1 MNPTNQ
7 LLARRIV
14 VLRGGIDDDVANAA
28 IAQLLFLA
36 SEGTGPVSLWIDSPG
51 GRVAASLAIRDV
63 FDGLAAPVHTH
74 CTGSAG
80 GVAVAIL
87 AHGAERTIARHA
99 GVSFDP
105 ITGDGGDI
113 VAAAAEL
120 ARVQAIIDT
129 MLADDTGRPLDEI
142 VRDRAERRR
151 FGAAEAVAYGLVDR
165 VLM

>member
-1 MNPTNQ
+1 VNPVNQ

-14 VLRGGIDDDVANAA
+14 VLRGAIDDDAANTV

-36 SEGTGPVSLWIDSPG
+36 SEGTRPVTLWIDSPG
-51 GRVAASLAIRDV
+51 GHVAASLAIRDV
-63 FDGLAAPVHTH
+63 FDGLGAPVHTH

-99 GVSFDP
+99 TVSFDP
-105 ITGDGGDI
+105 IAGT
-113 VAAAAEL
+113 VAEAAEV
-120 ARVQAIIDT
+120 ARVQAIVDQLLAEDT
-129 MLADDTGRPLDEI
+129 KRPLAEI
-142 VRDRAERRR
+142 VRDRRRR
-151 FGAAEAVAYGLVDR
+151 FAADEAVAYGLVDR